1 MARRRNRFHKAELN
15 NVLIGLIYLAC
26 GVNCL
31 LGALMMHAR
40 EKAVFALLIGG
51 GLAFVMAC
59 VWFFSNPFKSSR
71 PLTTLNDVVTVA
83 VVVLALNGM
92 VIWKCWPLLFAVVL
106 EAVLIIR
113 FYRSN
118 RPKRR

>member
-1 MARRRNRFHKAELN
+1 M
-15 NVLIGLIYLAC
+15 LIGLIYLAC

-31 LGALMMHAR
+31 LGALVMHAR
-40 EKAVFALLIGG
+40 EKAVLALLIGG
-51 GLAFVMAC
+51 GLAFVMSC
-59 VWFFSNPFKSSR
+59 VWFLSNPFKSSR

-106 EAVLIIR
+106 EAILIIR